1 MSPEAGGGVPE
12 CPACPPLVAF
22 YGSNMNSTNATPNV
36 QHNCAHLKKK
46 CRRSKKSSVRVNKSS
61 ALMHPEFTLAVVA
74 GGGVTKRTTQPRK
87 ARNDR
92 ASRQPRKGWQ
102 LHRISAPQNNNS
114 FIMMSKMAKTPHSAF
129 LSPATNRGSLSNV
142 LTPGTEK
149 TLTVD
154 GTAALPTIDCFG
166 SMQGLIV
173 PAKERPRGSP
183 DDEEALAPSSDVED
197 RVNGF
202 LLVKEERTTGDDRG
216 LQAQLTT
223 QSSYISTLEED
234 NQRLRERIQR
244 LETEL
249 REAAQHAIPQ
259 TEETDGETNQ

>member
-1 MSPEAGGGVPE
+1 
-12 CPACPPLVAF
+12 
-22 YGSNMNSTNATPNV
+22 
-36 QHNCAHLKKK
+36 
-46 CRRSKKSSVRVNKSS
+46 
-61 ALMHPEFTLAVVA
+61 
-74 GGGVTKRTTQPRK
+74 
-87 ARNDR
+87 
-92 ASRQPRKGWQ
+92 
-102 LHRISAPQNNNS
+102 
-114 FIMMSKMAKTPHSAF
+114 MMSKMAKTPHSAF

-202 LLVKEERTTGDDRG
+202 LLVKEEKTTGDDRG
-216 LQAQLTT
+216 LQAQLTE

-234 NQRLRERIQR
+234 NQRLREVSHLYLR
-244 LETEL
+244 LLCLSARGGCTLPWFLESLFLSTARWTDHL
-249 REAAQHAIPQ
+249 LVMTAWYMFFCRESKGLKQS
-259 TEETDGETNQ
+259 

>member
-1 MSPEAGGGVPE
+1 MPTEAGEGPPE
-12 CPACPPLVAF
+12 CSACPPIVSF
-22 YGSNMNSTNATPNV
+22 YGSNTNSTNATPNV
-36 QHNCAHLKKK
+36 QHSCAHLKKK
-46 CRRSKKSSVRVNKSS
+46 RRRSKKSSVRVNKSS
-61 ALMHPEFTLAVVA
+61 ATMHPEFTLAVVA

-87 ARNDR
+87 ARN
-92 ASRQPRKGWQ
+92 SRQPRKGWQ

-129 LSPATNRGSLSNV
+129 LSPATNRCSLSNV

-173 PAKERPRGSP
+173 PAKERPRGRP
-183 DDEEALAPSSDVED
+183 DNEEALAPSSDVED

-202 LLVKEERTTGDDRG
+202 LLVKEEETTGDDRG